1 LNILKHFLKHNKIQ
15 INKLNFAPMSM
26 QLIAQSGLYFWLIS
40 LILIVAGFVV
50 GIINTMAG
58 SGTVITY
65 SIFMALGMPAPIA
78 NGTIR
83 LGVIMQ
89 NLAASLRF
97 NKSKKLDVKKGL
109 LLGIPIV
116 IGSITGAQIAA
127 TIDKGIFEKVI
138 GVILLILLIS
148 IFFDPKKW
156 LKGVKHKQER
166 KVGIVQI
173 LIFLA
178 IGFYG
183 GFIHIGVGI
192 FLLSALVMNAGY
204 DLVRANAIKVFLV
217 FLYSP
222 FALLVYIL
230 HDQVLFLL
238 GSIAA
243 IGNFAGGLVGAHLA
257 INKGAK
263 FVQYVLVV
271 IIFLFSTKLLGL
283 WDWLL

>member
-1 LNILKHFLKHNKIQ
+1 
-15 INKLNFAPMSM
+15 MSM
-26 QLIAQSGLYFWLIS
+26 ELIAQSGLDFWLIS
-40 LILIVAGFVV
+40 LILISAGFVV

-89 NLAASLRF
+89 TLAASIKF
-97 NKSKKLDVKKGL
+97 FKKDKLDIKKAL
-109 LLGIPIV
+109 ILAIPVIV
-116 IGSITGAQIAA
+116 GSITGAQIAA
-127 TIDKGIFEKVI
+127 TIDKSIFEKVI
-138 GVILLILLIS
+138 GIILLLLLIS

-156 LKGVKHKQER
+156 INGLQHKQKK
-166 KVGIVQI
+166 KVGIIQ
-173 LIFLA
+173 LLMFLA

-192 FLLSALVMNAGY
+192 FLISALVMNAGY

-230 HDQVLFLL
+230 HDQVLFIL
-238 GSIAA
+238 GGIAA
-243 IGNFAGGLVGAHLA
+243 IGNLFGGMLGAHLA
-257 INKGAK
+257 INKGSK
-263 FVQYVLVV
+263 FVRYFLVL
-271 IIFLFSTKLLGL
+271 IIVLFSTKLLGL